1 MPDFKEL
8 VGLLRGDRKWC
19 DTNLL
24 PVHIDIRT
32 LAAKKQSRP
41 GSQFPGCCMDNA
53 DRFADKW
60 VFEKLLNPQTFAN
73 AGG

>member
-1 MPDFKEL
+1 MGYSL
-8 VGLLRGDRKWC
+8 VIKVWC

-24 PVHIDIRT
+24 PIQTVIHT
-32 LAAKKQSRP
+32 LAAKKLSRP
-41 GSQFPGCCMDNA
+41 GRQFPGDCMDNA

-60 VFEKLLNPQTFAN
+60 VFEKLLNPQTVVN